1 MRRRVTPHLAAMLR
15 VALVVPATAALSF
28 ACSEPEPEQVAYPF
42 TFTATA
48 DDQPLEGVMVTLN
61 EGPLGTTNGEGVLH
75 SNLTGPEGA
84 PVSLNAVCPEGHRS
98 PDQAQVHTL
107 RRVVSLD
114 PATQARGIQVSF
126 DCPPEHREAVVIVR
140 THDQAGLPVYVDG
153 REVTRTDESGVAHVH
168 MPQMAPQTGFQVR
181 IATAAI
187 NERLR
192 PREPSQSFTVPDHD
206 EVFVFDQRFEE
217 EAPPRRRRR
226 RRRRP
231 AAEPVRLPIRIGGR

>member
-1 MRRRVTPHLAAMLR
+1 MRRKPLR
-15 VALVVPATAALSF
+15 IGLALSALTVTTAL
-28 ACSEPEPEQVAYPF
+28 ACSDPEPEVVSYPF
-42 TFTATA
+42 TFTATS
-48 DDQPLEGVMVTLN
+48 DGRPLEDVTVTLN
-61 EGPLGTTNGEGVLH
+61 EAPLGATGDDGILR
-75 SNLTGPEGA
+75 SNLTGPEGS

-114 PATQARGIQVSF
+114 PATQAQGIQVSF

-187 NERLR
+187 NDRLR
-192 PREPSQSFTVPDHD
+192 PREPSQTFTVPDHD

-226 RRRRP
+226 RRRRTQ
-231 AAEPVRLPIRIGGR
+231 APVRLPIRIGGR

>member
-1 MRRRVTPHLAAMLR
+1 MRDALKRTLAA
-15 VALVVPATAALSF
+15 ALVLGGSLG
-28 ACSEPEPEQVAYPF
+28 CSEPPPEPVAYPF
-42 TFTATA
+42 TFTATS
-48 DDQPLEGVMVTLN
+48 DGQPLEGVSVTLN
-61 EGPLGTTNGEGVLH
+61 EGTLGTTNGEGILR

-84 PVSLNAVCPEGHRS
+84 PVSLNAICPEGHRS

-114 PATQARGIQVSF
+114 PATQAQGIQVSF

-140 THDQAGLPVYVDG
+140 THDQTGLPIYVDG
-153 REVTRTDESGVAHVH
+153 REVARTDESGVAHVH
-168 MPQMAPQTGFQVR
+168 MPQMAPRTGFQVR

-192 PREPSQSFTVPDHD
+192 PREPSQTYTVPDHD

-226 RRRRP
+226 RRRRRP
-231 AAEPVRLPIRIGGR
+231 EPEVRLPIRIGGR